1 MKKLTFMILTLFAT
15 SLVSCDEK
23 KGKLGNQWEDVMD
36 EIEDVADEA
45 AEFAEDALD
54 EAEDALEDTEDKIS
68 DEAKRIKKTVEKEV
82 KKNN

>member
-45 AEFAEDALD
+45 AEFAEDALE
-54 EAEDALEDTEDKIS
+54 EAEDKIS